1 MAFILSTTQKASLEK
16 VFDVLIVSVEKE
28 KDEFGFW
35 KRKASDRNVVEKA
48 VELIENLKIED
59 QNDLKTAFALLDSSF
74 LGVTWFGAMKPARN
88 LSEAQ
93 ITKMLQKWSL
103 HPIADIRNLFNS
115 LKKISGLIYFG
126 DVQKEEENPNWA
138 ALKYELS
145 IKEKP
150 TNSNKF
156 DILKIEKNTVL
167 ECDVVVVGSGSGGSI
182 IAAELARKGKKV
194 IVVEKGNYLQETDFN
209 QHELDMI
216 QRTYEAQGLTASKSG
231 SVSILAGSN
240 VGGGTTI
247 NWAGSLRTPD
257 YVLKQWADEFDNPQ
271 FTDNEYVKCF
281 EFVEKRNNVNS
292 NVQHDLQ
299 NQLLWDA
306 AKKSNFNAEIIPQNI
321 KKPAHISDETFW
333 KAQGFSCLGDAY
345 GIKQSASK
353 TFLQD
358 ASDFGAQILPNTYID
373 KVTIKN
379 GEAIGVEGT
388 HKGFTVSILA
398 KKVVVSSGALHT
410 PALLLRSGLRHSEIG
425 KNLFLHPV
433 VPVLGRYD
441 AVINPWFGPM
451 MTTIVK
457 DFAQLDGNYG
467 FRMECPPVH
476 PGLAAVIMSWEN
488 GEKYKEEL
496 LNLRHTGISF
506 GLVRDKFGG
515 KVTLSPKSKQPEAH
529 YTLHDYDKNHLL
541 KGFEE
546 VIKLQVAAGAK
557 RISIPHNKQL
567 HFFPEQEKTSD
578 FIARFQKLPWKTNY
592 FGVYSAHQMGT
603 VRMGGKANCPV
614 KPNGETREVKN
625 LFVADTSLFPSA
637 SGANPMLSAQALAY
651 YVSQFIV

>member
-1 MAFILSTTQKASLEK
+1 MIFTISATQKASLEK
-16 VFDVLIVSVEKE
+16 VFDVLIPSVEKE
-28 KDEFGFW
+28 KDELDFW

-48 VELIENLKIED
+48 LELIGNLKIED
-59 QNDLKTAFALLDSSF
+59 QNDLKTAFSLLDSSF
-74 LGVTWFGAMKPARN
+74 LGVTWFGTMKPARN
-88 LSEAQ
+88 LDEKQ
-93 ITKMLQKWSL
+93 IAKMLQKWSI
-103 HPIADIRNLFNS
+103 HPIADIRNLFNT
-115 LKKISGLIYFG
+115 LKKLCGIIYFG
-126 DVQKEEENPNWA
+126 DTQKGEQNPNWA
-138 ALKYELS
+138 AIKYELS

-156 DILKIEKNTVL
+156 NVLEIEKSTVL

-182 IAAELARKGKKV
+182 VAAELARKGKKV
-194 IVVEKGNYLQETDFN
+194 IIVEKGNYLQETDFN

-216 QRTYEAQGLTASKSG
+216 QKTYEGQGLITSKSG
-231 SVSILAGSN
+231 SISILAGSN

-257 YVLKQWADEFDNPQ
+257 YVLKQWAAEFNNPQ
-271 FTDNEYVKCF
+271 FIDNQYLKGFEY
-281 EFVEKRNNVNS
+281 VEKRNNVNTDI
-292 NVQHDLQ
+292 QHNIQ
-299 NQLLWDA
+299 NQLLWEA
-306 AKKSNFNAEIIPQNI
+306 AKKKNLSAEIIPQNV
-321 KKPAHISDETFW
+321 KKPPHISDETFW
-333 KAQGFSCLGDAY
+333 KAQGFSCLGDTY
-345 GIKQSASK
+345 GAKQSASK

-358 ASDFGAQILPNTYID
+358 ASDFGAEILPNTYIN
-373 KVTIKN
+373 KITVKN
-379 GEAIGVEGT
+379 GEAIGVEGMC
-388 HKGFTVSILA
+388 KGFSIQILA
-398 KKVVVSSGALHT
+398 KKVVISSGALHT
-410 PALLLRSGLRHSEIG
+410 PALLLRSGLRHAEIG

-433 VPVLGRYD
+433 VPVVGRYD
-441 AVINPWFGPM
+441 TVVNPWFGPM

-476 PGLAAVIMSWEN
+476 PGLAAVIMSWES
-488 GEKYKEEL
+488 GEKFKDEI
-496 LNLRHTGISF
+496 LNLRHAGISF

-515 KVTLSPKSKQPEAH
+515 QVKLSPKSKQPEVH

-546 VIKLQVAAGAK
+546 VVKLQVAAGAK
-557 RISIPHNKQL
+557 RISIPHNQQL

-637 SGANPMLSAQALAY
+637 SGANPMLSAQALSY
-651 YVSQFIV
+651 YVSQFVL